1 MNPHQQNLELAR
13 RYVEGTATAD
23 ETRALEEALRTDAAF
38 RRQFLRY
45 THVDA
50 ALGSGRLSAASF
62 APRARVSQRPAR
74 FGWLSWLP
82 LTAAA
87 AGVVFGFFCAS
98 VAWAYTAP
106 RVVATASRLFSLV
119 DGGFEKHAGRLP
131 AGFPFDPGIWSGDE
145 AEMVSSQAVLPKEG
159 RQVLR
164 FIRAGG
170 QALAAAGPAEA
181 CDVYQIVDLRP
192 LREQIKTASESM
204 LELSANF
211 LDARTTVGV
220 PVGFSCHIYLFT
232 GTPESLRSVWPPTA
246 RDTLGV
252 GASYIISHGGAE
264 AGGWRKVTARCVLTS
279 QADVAVIKLT
289 AGRGE
294 RRYSQVP
301 ELGMQFA
308 DAVELTLKTQPVLP
322 VRLVQQ

>member
-1 MNPHQQNLELAR
+1 MNSHHQNLELAR
-13 RYVEGTATAD
+13 RYMDGTATAD
-23 ETRALEEALRTDAAF
+23 ETHVLDEALRTDVAF

-45 THVDA
+45 AHVDA
-50 ALGSGRLSAASF
+50 ALGSGRLSAVPV
-62 APRARVSQRPAR
+62 APRPQVVHRPAR
-74 FGWLSWLP
+74 FGRLSWLP

-119 DGGFEKHAGRLP
+119 DGGFEKHTGRLP
-131 AGFPFDPGIWSGDE
+131 SGFPFETSIWSGDE
-145 AEMVSSQAVLPKEG
+145 AEMVSSQAVLAKEG
-159 RQVLR
+159 KQALR

-170 QALAAAGPAEA
+170 QTLAAAVPAEA

-192 LREQIKTASESM
+192 LREQVKTASESM

-211 LDARTTVGV
+211 LDARTTAGV
-220 PVGFSCHIYLFT
+220 PVGFSCHIYLFE
-232 GTPESLRSVWPPTA
+232 GTPESLSSMWPPTA

-252 GASYIISHGGAE
+252 GASYIISHGGAD
-264 AGGWRKVTARCVLTS
+264 AGGWSKVTARCVLTS

-294 RRYSQVP
+294 RRDSPVP
-301 ELGMQFA
+301 ELGMQFV